1 MLRRQ
6 RACRLICLSLFFVV
20 TSGEEEG
27 KFLSVCADF
36 SALFT
41 LPPPHPPP
49 HLCRSGSQE
58 GLKKRFYRVWV
69 FFVLSD
75 SKKLGWRGHLSKSF
89 LETQTVGSRTLFS
102 SIFKLVPREQG

>member
-49 HLCRSGSQE
+49 PLPERLPRGVKKNILQSLGVFCLKR
-58 GLKKRFYRVWV
+58 LKKIGMEGTFVKIV
-69 FFVLSD
+69 FRNSNC
-75 SKKLGWRGHLSKSF
+75 G
-89 LETQTVGSRTLFS
+89 
-102 SIFKLVPREQG
+102 

>member
-49 HLCRSGSQE
+49 TSAGAAPKRGK
-58 GLKKRFYRVWV
+58 KKRFYRVWV

-75 SKKLGWRGHLSKSF
+75 SKKIGMEGTFVKIVFRNSNCG
-89 LETQTVGSRTLFS
+89 
-102 SIFKLVPREQG
+102 